1 MKKNLTAYITAMALF
16 AGLGSPIGLA
26 AQEQTYTVLHSFA
39 GSPTDGALPFDS
51 GSLVWRGNLYG
62 TAFLGGASNNG
73 VVFKLGPT
81 GKETVLHSF
90 AGSPTDGAFPVA
102 GLIRDKTGNF
112 YGTTRFGGAS
122 DFGTVFKLDSTGKET
137 VLYSFTGGADGG
149 DLQAGVVRDSAGNL
163 YGTTIE
169 GGTFGVGVVFK
180 LDPTGNETV
189 LYNFTGSADG
199 ALPYARLVRDEAGN
213 LYGTAISGGTTG
225 NGVVFKVDP
234 SGTETVLYSF
244 TGGTDGALPEAGLIR
259 DIKGNLYGA
268 TAYGGLGCGVV
279 FKLDSTGNE
288 TVLYTFTCGA
298 DGAQP
303 RAGLLRDKAGNLY
316 GTTESGGNSNSGV
329 VFKLD
334 ITGEETVLHT
344 FTGPDGLQVDAGLV
358 RDPKGNLYGTT
369 VGGGA
374 SGDGVV
380 FKLTTCDQDQR

>member
-1 MKKNLTAYITAMALF
+1 
-16 AGLGSPIGLA
+16 
-26 AQEQTYTVLHSFA
+26 
-39 GSPTDGALPFDS
+39 
-51 GSLVWRGNLYG
+51 
-62 TAFLGGASNNG
+62 
-73 VVFKLGPT
+73 VVFKLDPT

-90 AGSPTDGAFPVA
+90 AGAPTDGAFPVS
-102 GLIRDKTGNF
+102 GLIRDKAGNF

-137 VLYSFTGGADGG
+137 VLYSFTGGDDGG

-180 LDPTGNETV
+180 LDPTGKETV
-189 LYNFTGSADG
+189 QYHFTGGADG
-199 ALPYARLVRDEAGN
+199 ALPYARLVRDKA
-213 LYGTAISGGTTG
+213 
-225 NGVVFKVDP
+225 
-234 SGTETVLYSF
+234 
-244 TGGTDGALPEAGLIR
+244 
-259 DIKGNLYGA
+259 GNLYGA

-279 FKLDSTGNE
+279 FRLDSTGNE
-288 TVLYTFTCGA
+288 TVLYSFTCGA

-316 GTTESGGNSNSGV
+316 GTTESGGNSNFGV

-374 SGDGVV
+374 SGNGVV
-380 FKLTTCDQDQR
+380 FKLTP